1 MTDFLTLLVKGI
13 GNIID
18 GLGGLK
24 GLLPMLVM
32 AFTSFS
38 PKDTA
43 AGLEKL
49 VAQFHDLKEAI
60 SGAATT
66 ANDKLKLLTSQLQ
79 IGGSVDV
86 ANPDVLEMAATLNKQ
101 IERRNELRSQGNVI
115 EAATL
120 DTAIRR
126 YAEEFEGALK
136 VARVLERIDQDL
148 GEIQDKE
155 GLGDNALKALRQSN
169 VIDEIDN
176 AKNKDK
182 RGLVLQA
189 KNLGFFDESVFEG
202 LPEKVGEI
210 TKKQLNKVISRMKTE
225 LAKTATDIEK
235 QFANVDLD
243 ASIRD
248 ILGDDGVNSILKDK
262 GIDAFTKV
270 YEKVQEELKGITD
283 ETER

>member
-43 AGLEKL
+43 AGIEKL

-66 ANDKLKLLTSQLQ
+66 ANDELKLLTSQLQ

-155 GLGDNALKALRQSN
+155 SLGNSALKALEQSDI
-169 VIDEIDN
+169 IDQIDN

-182 RGLVLQA
+182 RGLVLKA
-189 KNLGFFDESVFEG
+189 KQSGFFDESVFEG
-202 LPEKVGEI
+202 LPEKIGEI
-210 TKKQLNKVISRMKTE
+210 TKKQLNKVINRMKSE
-225 LAKTATDIEK
+225 LAKTAADIEK
-235 QFANVDLD
+235 QFADVDLE
-243 ASIRD
+243 ASVRD
-248 ILGDDGVNSILKDK
+248 ILGDKKFEDIGAEK
-262 GIDAFTKV
+262 FQEV
-270 YEKVQEELKGITD
+270 YKKVQEELKGITD
-283 ETER
+283 EAER

>member
-13 GNIID
+13 GNVID

-38 PKDTA
+38 PKDMA
-43 AGLEKL
+43 AGIEKL
-49 VAQFHDLKEAI
+49 VTQFHDLKEAI

-155 GLGDNALKALRQSN
+155 SLGNSALKALEQSDI
-169 VIDEIDN
+169 IDQIDN

-182 RGLVLQA
+182 RGLVLKA
-189 KNLGFFDESVFEG
+189 KQSGFFDESVFEG
-202 LPEKVGEI
+202 LPEKIGEI
-210 TKKQLNKVISRMKTE
+210 TKKQLNKVINKMKSE
-225 LAKTATDIEK
+225 LAKTAADIEK
-235 QFANVDLD
+235 QFADVDLE
-243 ASIRD
+243 ASVRD
-248 ILGDDGVNSILKDK
+248 ILGDKKFEDIG
-262 GIDAFTKV
+262 A
-270 YEKVQEELKGITD
+270 EKFQEELKGITN